1 MILFCAGSIDGEAM
15 APSITADS
23 IKSEPGH
30 DPDDYIESN
39 AAAIKRQKC
48 NVNIKEEESRLET
61 EYEFFSVGGGSSQND
76 IDSQEHY
83 PITDTAVSS
92 SSDESDSSCNLT
104 DFLKLCE
111 SSRDTSTAEEICI
124 QTAPQPS
131 KRKEDTGNAKP
142 KISLRRNI
150 ASSALPISRE
160 IKEELINEEVSLME
174 TSDISNSLRYKETGA
189 AIKEEVSIDMLDG
202 DILIIDSEDCQL
214 PTEEDNTGVQ
224 PTMNIAQVVD
234 DADLVPS
241 NAFSVKENNNDFR
254 TKLVSTPFQVK
265 EEPMEWEKP
274 ASTNTTNRNDSLEHR
289 KVKTETKLNKTKSNS
304 GTKVILKRKSLV
316 AVAPVE
322 TNKRKPILI
331 SSPNAGCV
339 DGDDD
344 DDKVP
349 INNALCSRQR
359 SLACFD
365 LTLDDE
371 PPRITIK
378 SELET
383 EDLFLLPKNVQ
394 SSRKGTSDKNLTLK
408 QKENTN
414 IQNLNRKVS
423 RSLRNGT
430 ASKKTNPEH
439 SDGHDTDDGMYYKT
453 SKKLTAVFLK
463 NMK

>member
-1 MILFCAGSIDGEAM
+1 M

-30 DPDDYIESN
+30 DPDDYIDSN
-39 AAAIKRQKC
+39 AAIKRQKC

-76 IDSQEHY
+76 VDSQEHY
-83 PITDTAVSS
+83 PITDIAV
-92 SSDESDSSCNLT
+92 SSDESDSSCSLT

-111 SSRDTSTAEEICI
+111 SSRDTSTAEEISI

-131 KRKEDTGNAKP
+131 KRKKHTGNAKP

-150 ASSALPISRE
+150 ASSALPICRE
-160 IKEELINEEVSLME
+160 IKEELINEDANLME
-174 TSDISNSLRYKETGA
+174 TSGSSNSLRYKETGA
-189 AIKEEVSIDMLDG
+189 EIKEEVDIDMIDQ
-202 DILIIDSEDCQL
+202 DILIIDSDECQL
-214 PTEEDNTGVQ
+214 PTLEDRTGDQ
-224 PTMNIAQVVD
+224 PTMSIAQVVD

-241 NAFSVKENNNDFR
+241 NAFSVKENNSDFR

-265 EEPMEWEKP
+265 EEPMEWDKP
-274 ASTNTTNRNDSLEHR
+274 ASTNTLNHSDSLEHR
-289 KVKTETKLNKTKSNS
+289 KVRTETKLNKTKSNS

-316 AVAPVE
+316 AVAPVDA
-322 TNKRKPILI
+322 NKRKPIVL

-339 DGDDD
+339 DDDDD

-349 INNALCSRQR
+349 LNNALCSRQR

-365 LTLDDE
+365 LTLGDE
-371 PPRITIK
+371 TPRITIK

-394 SSRKGTSDKNLTLK
+394 TSRKGTSDKNLTHK

-414 IQNLNRKVS
+414 MQNLNRKVT

-430 ASKKTNPEH
+430 ANKKANPEH
-439 SDGHDTDDGMYYKT
+439 SDDHDDTDDGMYYKT
-453 SKKLTAVFLK
+453 SVFLE
-463 NMK
+463 NYEMI

>member
-92 SSDESDSSCNLT
+92 SDESDSSCNLT

-124 QTAPQPS
+124 QAAPQPS

-189 AIKEEVSIDMLDG
+189 AIKEEVSIDMLDQ

-214 PTEEDNTGVQ
+214 PTEEDNTGDQ
-224 PTMNIAQVVD
+224 STMSIAQVVD

-265 EEPMEWEKP
+265 EEPMEWGKP
-274 ASTNTTNRNDSLEHR
+274 ASTNTSNHSDSSEHR
-289 KVKTETKLNKTKSNS
+289 KVTTETKLNKTKSNS

-322 TNKRKPILI
+322 TNKRKPIVL
-331 SSPNAGCV
+331 SSPN
-339 DGDDD
+339 DDDD

-394 SSRKGTSDKNLTLK
+394 SSRKETSDKNLTLK

-430 ASKKTNPEH
+430 SSKKTNPEH
-439 SDGHDTDDGMYYKT
+439 SDGHDTDDGMYYNT
-453 SKKLTAVFLK
+453 SRKLTVVFLK
-463 NMK
+463 NYEMI